1 MMTVEM
7 ELDEIKIVAIDPYG
21 RNYDLEISI
30 YDDVVYLRS
39 IDEDGIIVDI
49 IEMTPYDYNKI
60 MTTPLEY
67 NGKHEFVL
75 SSTAEYE
82 IVVTMIGNE
91 MSLRKM
97 VINKNVL
104 TKFVRNELVMSIH
117 QWMYL
122 KTSYTCKEGT
132 YVLEFNK

>member
-49 IEMTPYDYNKI
+49 IEMTPYDYNEI

-75 SSTAEYE
+75 SSTPL
-82 IVVTMIGNE
+82 
-91 MSLRKM
+91 SLRC
-97 VINKNVL
+97 
-104 TKFVRNELVMSIH
+104 SD
-117 QWMYL
+117 
-122 KTSYTCKEGT
+122 TSALWAK
-132 YVLEFNK
+132 